1 MLDFLFFIYFISIG
15 INNSTIIVVK
25 TFCQKCK
32 CFFCK
37 KKCEQWKEE
46 VDNCSKVLC
55 FYSNE
60 RL

>member
-37 KKCEQWKEE
+37 KKCEQ
-46 VDNCSKVLC
+46 
-55 FYSNE
+55 
-60 RL
+60 